1 MITLK
6 KVKKN
11 LEKRY
16 RFSAYCLKSL
26 VPGSKLS
33 ITQTFYISGIKRP
46 AEGEASGAPA
56 AKTAAV
62 QGSNGLNNG
71 PVTAAAPAVTP
82 TVPRQLI
89 AVSQGQVIN
98 KPD

>member
-1 MITLK
+1 MYSTTG
-6 KVKKN
+6 V
-11 LEKRY
+11 
-16 RFSAYCLKSL
+16 
-26 VPGSKLS
+26 
-33 ITQTFYISGIKRP
+33 KRP

-62 QGSNGLNNG
+62 HGSNGLNNG

-89 AVSQGQVIN
+89 AVSQGQVMN
-98 KPD
+98 MLD

>member
-1 MITLK
+1 MALTTPTM
-6 KVKKN
+6 N
-11 LEKRY
+11 LYKPGTKR
-16 RFSAYCLKSL
+16 
-26 VPGSKLS
+26 
-33 ITQTFYISGIKRP
+33 Q

-71 PVTAAAPAVTP
+71 PVSAAPAVTP

-98 KPD
+98 KLQYINYFTMSSLIIINESD